1 MVLRPTTPADIPHIA
16 ALERNPAFRNFVG
29 QWSEERH
36 LATLASPDARYFVR
50 DSDTGGSISAFAL
63 LRGIQEASRSIEL
76 KRLVVATPG
85 QGLGRRI
92 LHELMRTVFHDFGAH
107 RFYLDV
113 YEDNARA
120 RHLYESLGFVYEG
133 VMREAGE
140 RGGDFI
146 SLHLM
151 SMLDREYHD
160 NLVPFAPVPNN
171 KV

>member
-1 MVLRPTTPADIPHIA
+1 MSLLRLATLADIPQIA
-16 ALERNPAFRNFVG
+16 ALERLPGLSSFVG
-29 QWSEERH
+29 QWPEERH
-36 LATLASPDARYFVR
+36 QATLANPDARYYICDADDGTVQ
-50 DSDTGGSISAFAL
+50 AFAL
-63 LRGIQEASRSIEL
+63 LRGLQEASRSIEF
-76 KRLVVATPG
+76 KRIVVAAPG

-92 LHELMRTVFHDFGAH
+92 VEELMRVVFEDLGAH

-146 SLHLM
+146 SLHFM
-151 SMLDREYHD
+151 SMLDREYRAQTASGQS
-160 NLVPFAPVPNN
+160 L
-171 KV
+171 